1 MATIKQISQ
10 KITIGIL
17 KGYQYII
24 SPILGP
30 RCRFYPSCSHYAIQA
45 IDEHGIVRGFWF
57 TLKRIVK
64 CHPFHKGGVDLVPKK
79 K

>member
-1 MATIKQISQ
+1 MATIKPISK

-30 RCRFYPSCSHYAIQA
+30 RCRFYPSCSHYAIEA
-45 IDEHGIVRGFWF
+45 INEHGVASGFWF

>member
-1 MATIKQISQ
+1 MATIKQISK
-10 KITIGIL
+10 KIAIGIL
-17 KGYQYII
+17 QGYQYII

-30 RCRFYPSCSHYAIQA
+30 RCRFYPSCSHYAIEA
-45 IDEHGIVRGFWF
+45 INEHGVFNGFWL